1 MLKIGL
7 TGGIGC
13 GKTTVANIFAQ
24 YQIPVIDADQV
35 SHDLV
40 SIGQPALKLIEQEF
54 GTESLNADSSLNR
67 NYIRELVFDNI
78 KQKQKLEAIIH
89 PLVFQTIEKQLALLA
104 TPYCIICIPLLFETN
119 RADFVDRILVIDCPV
134 ETQIGRVMKRDKLT
148 IERIQSI
155 IASQVTREFRMTHA
169 DDVIDNSKTDVQ
181 LAQQAEKLHNLY
193 ISLSISG

>member
-1 MLKIGL
+1 VLKIGL

-40 SIGQPALKLIEQEF
+40 TIGQPALKLIEQEF
-54 GTESLNADSSLNR
+54 GTESLNADGSLNR

-78 KQKQKLEAIIH
+78 KQKQKLEEIIH
-89 PLVFQTIEKQLALLA
+89 PLVFQTIEKQLAQLA

-134 ETQIGRVMKRDKLT
+134 ETQIGRVMKRDKLS

-155 IASQVTREFRMTHA
+155 IASQVTREFRVSHA
-169 DDVIDNSKTDVQ
+169 DDVIDNSKTNVQ

-193 ISLSISG
+193 ISLSFPG